1 MMKKILFALLLINI
15 VGCSSDNE
23 GTNTDGSG
31 AGMKIKSISE
41 VVYYGSSTSTK
52 IGNFAYEGNKLVSL
66 TDPTANV
73 VTKFVY
79 ANNKITQFNVYQ
91 NNTLVATQNVSYD
104 GDNLKTVITG
114 SGNTKTEYFY
124 ENGILKAKKESTL
137 YGNTWTENA
146 GEEYRF
152 DQNGNVTQVLSTSQY
167 STSTLKSKYFHDN
180 RNNPFKGQ
188 NPYLKYLLDFES
200 FNVFDANNIL
210 TQERY
215 SNAESTEPYGT
226 TTYEIQYNANNY
238 PVEIKKINSSNN
250 ALIAKTTIVYN

>member
-15 VGCSSDNE
+15 IGCSSDNE

-167 STSTLKSKYFHDN
+167 STSMLKSKYFHDN